1 MNAALPP
8 RSREV
13 LERVQAGESAANIA
27 DALKTSRNAVYQ
39 QITKLRREGYLPPE
53 RTRRGGSDASV
64 EDAVEQFRAQLEAKL
79 RTLDAQETQLE
90 QELARVQEQ
99 RAEAQAHLERIAA

>member
-13 LERVQAGESAANIA
+13 LERVQAGQSAAQIA
-27 DALKTSRNAVYQ
+27 AELETSRNAVYQ

-53 RTRRGGSDASV
+53 RPTGNGSDATV
-64 EDAVEQFRAQLEAKL
+64 QHAVEQFKSQLTVTL
-79 RTLDAQETQLE
+79 RKLDAHEKQLRD
-90 QELARVQEQ
+90 ELARVEQEK
-99 RAEAQAHLERIAA
+99 AEAQEQLDRIS